1 MRHPLFWGIILGAA
15 GVYALHWVM
24 PGQRAIGQPN
34 G

>member
-1 MRHPLFWGIILGAA
+1 MRHPLFWGIVIGAV

-24 PGQRAIGQPN
+24 PGTRAVGQP